1 MERFRSMSPAEQK
14 QFIAGM
20 KQRGMDT
27 GVFEKAAAPAA
38 GQKPSETLRP
48 RSGVPQQAQTI
59 DALFAPLP
67 PVESR
72 GRVWLF
78 IEHQLKPVNVRLGV
92 TDGASTELLSGELQ
106 QNMEVVTGVTG
117 LASARTTTPGGT
129 GNPLMPTP
137 GRFGGAGGRGR

>member
-1 MERFRSMSPAEQK
+1 MSPTEQK
-14 QFIAGM
+14 QFIAGL

-27 GVFEKAAAPAA
+27 SAFEKAASAA
-38 GQKPSETLRP
+38 GQKPSGALRSK
-48 RSGVPQQAQTI
+48 SGTPQQAQTI

-92 TDGASTELLSGELQ
+92 TDGTSTELLSGELQ

-117 LASARTTTPGGT
+117 VSTTRATPAGGT
-129 GNPLMPTP
+129 GNPLMPGGRGP
-137 GRFGGAGGRGR
+137 GGFGGAGGRGGR

>member
-1 MERFRSMSPAEQK
+1 
-14 QFIAGM
+14 
-20 KQRGMDT
+20 
-27 GVFEKAAAPAA
+27 
-38 GQKPSETLRP
+38 
-48 RSGVPQQAQTI
+48 
-59 DALFAPLP
+59 
-67 PVESR
+67 
-72 GRVWLF
+72 
-78 IEHQLKPVNVRLGV
+78 VNVRLGV